1 MIEPTSHHKSHHH
14 PKTLRDYLRLFFTGI
29 AMGAADIV
37 PGVSGGTM
45 AFILGVYEDLLNAIK
60 SVDTNVIKLATRFKI
75 KEILD
80 IVPWRFLLA
89 LGLGIATSVLALSRI
104 LTNILDNDP
113 EYLFAFFFG
122 LVIASIIAIGI
133 KIEGWTPK
141 IWAALVVGAVI
152 ALIIVTRTPSRI
164 EANLINLFFSGMLAI
179 MAMILP
185 GISGSFILLILGQ
198 YDNVLNAVKDF
209 EIANIMAI
217 GIGCVVGLALFA
229 RLLSWLLENY
239 RRVVIAILVGF
250 MVGSLY
256 KIWPWK
262 KVLETDIDRHG
273 EVFATKEQPILPEFA
288 SSEFLVALGLCILG
302 FVIVTALDHLQSRSN
317 PVVLAFTNLFGSRD
331 TSVDVQA
338 KESSAAD

>member
-1 MIEPTSHHKSHHH
+1 MIDQDNHSKSI
-14 PKTLRDYLRLFFTGI
+14 RDYLRLFFTGI
-29 AMGAADIV
+29 AMGSADIV

-60 SVDTNVIKLATRFKI
+60 SVDLNVIKLAARFKF
-75 KEILD
+75 KEVMD
-80 IVPWRFLLA
+80 IVPWQFLMP
-89 LGLGIATSVLALSRI
+89 LGLGIGIAVLSLSRI

-133 KIEGWTPK
+133 KIEGWTPQ
-141 IWAALVVGAVI
+141 IWGALVAGAMI
-152 ALIIVTRTPSRI
+152 AILIVTRTPSRV
-164 EANLINLFFSGMLAI
+164 EANPINLFFSGMLAI

-198 YDNVLNAVKDF
+198 YDNVLNSVKDF
-209 EIANIMAI
+209 DIINILAV

-239 RRVVIAILVGF
+239 RRVVIALLVGF

-273 EVFATKEQPILPEFA
+273 DIFITKEQPILPEFA
-288 SSEFLVALGLCILG
+288 SSEFLIALGLCLIG
-302 FVIVTALDHLQSRSN
+302 FVIVTALDHMQSRSN
-317 PVVLAFTNLFGSRD
+317 PVVLAFTSRLGLS
-331 TSVDVQA
+331 TSPPSV
-338 KESSAAD
+338 ESD

>member
-1 MIEPTSHHKSHHH
+1 MIQQDNR

-45 AFILGVYEDLLNAIK
+45 AFILGVYEDLLNGIK
-60 SVDTNVIKLATRFKI
+60 SVDINVIKLLTRLKI
-75 KEILD
+75 REALD
-80 IVPWRFLLA
+80 MVPWQFLIT
-89 LGLGIATSVLALSRI
+89 LGLGIGIAILSLSRI
-104 LTNILDNDP
+104 LTNILDNEP

-133 KIEGWTPK
+133 KIEGWTPQ
-141 IWAALVVGAVI
+141 IWAALAAGAII
-152 ALIIVTRTPSRI
+152 ALVIVTRTPSKI

-209 EIANIMAI
+209 EIAKIMAV
-217 GIGCVVGLALFA
+217 GLGCIVGLALFA

-239 RRVVIAILVGF
+239 RRVVIATLVGF
-250 MVGSLY
+250 MIGSLY

-262 KVLETDIDRHG
+262 KILETDIDRHG
-273 EVFATKEQPILPEFA
+273 EIFTTKDQPILPEFA
-288 SSEFLVALGLCILG
+288 SSEFLIALGLCIIG
-302 FVIVTALDHLQSRSN
+302 FIIVTALDHLQSRSN
-317 PVVLAFTNLFGSRD
+317 PVVLAFTGLFRSRN
-331 TSVDVQA
+331 TTIEPQA
-338 KESSAAD
+338 E